1 MDLKVALVVVL
12 WLSMGARG
20 GDVTYDGRA
29 LMINGTRRLL
39 FSGSIHY
46 PRSTPEKWPYLIA
59 KAKEGGL
66 DVIQTYVFWNVHE
79 PIQGQYDFRGR
90 FNLVRFIKQVQA
102 GGLYVSLRIGPF
114 IQSEWKYGGLPFWL
128 HDVPGIVFRSDNEA
142 FKFHMQKY
150 VTKIVDMMKSER
162 LFASQGGPIIITQIE
177 NEYENVEAAFAERG
191 PSYVRWAASMAVG
204 LGTGVPWMM
213 CKQSD
218 APDPVINTC
227 NGMKCGE
234 TFLGPNSPKKP
245 SLWTE
250 NWTQRYQVYGE
261 DPRPRSAE
269 DIAFAVALFIAK
281 KNGSFVNYYMYHGG
295 TNFGKSAS
303 SYVTTSYYDQ
313 APLDEYGLI
322 WLPTWGHLRELHA
335 VIKLCQEALLWGRYT
350 YYSLAKLQEA
360 HLFRTNSGK
369 CAAFLVNYD
378 KSLVANLHFLDAIYE
393 LPAKSISILPDC
405 KKTVFNTAK
414 VSARYGERTAEP
426 VQYLNR
432 SQQWEASA
440 EESNIAGKA
449 SLVAKGLLE
458 QMSTTKDVTDYL
470 WYTTSYNH
478 SQQDGQITLHVD
490 SLAHVLHVFVND
502 ELLGTVHGKNH
513 GELPVF
519 DKPIPVK
526 GGQNNISLLSVMVGL
541 PDSGA
546 YLEKRFAG
554 IQHAR
559 IQGTGNLSRDL
570 THELWRYQ
578 VGLRGEKV
586 LIYTEE
592 GSKQAVWNP
601 VVSFANKPLIWY
613 KTRFDAPRGTD
624 PVALNLANMGKGEVW
639 INGESIGR
647 YWASFKAPSGKPSQ
661 SLYHVPRSFLNP
673 SNNLLV
679 LFEEMGGDPRS
690 ITVDTISV
698 ARVCGHVAESYYPS
712 VFSESKHPYVR
723 LGCQRGRSISSIG
736 FASFGTPV
744 GNCKSHAMGG
754 CHSVAS
760 RAVAEK
766 ACLGKEK
773 CSIPVTTSRFRGDPC
788 PGITKSLLVVAE
800 CS

>member
-1 MDLKVALVVVL
+1 M
-12 WLSMGARG
+12 
-20 GDVTYDGRA
+20 
-29 LMINGTRRLL
+29 
-39 FSGSIHY
+39 
-46 PRSTPEKWPYLIA
+46 
-59 KAKEGGL
+59 EG
-66 DVIQTYVFWNVHE
+66 
-79 PIQGQYDFRGR
+79 
-90 FNLVRFIKQVQA
+90 
-102 GGLYVSLRIGPF
+102 
-114 IQSEWKYGGLPFWL
+114 
-128 HDVPGIVFRSDNEA
+128 FRSGCMTFQA
-142 FKFHMQKY
+142 SSFALITKLSRQFHMQKY

-350 YYSLAKLQEA
+350 CYSLAKLQEA

-405 KKTVFNTAK
+405 KKTAFNTAK
-414 VSARYGERTAEP
+414 VSARYGERIAEP

-478 SQQDGQITLHVD
+478 SRQDGQITLHVD

-502 ELLGTVHGKNH
+502 ELLGTVHGKND

-519 DKPIPVK
+519 DKPIPLK

-554 IQHAR
+554 IQHVR

-624 PVALNLANMGKGEVW
+624 PVALDLTNMGKGEVW

-712 VFSESKHPYVR
+712 VFSVSKHPYVR